1 MMDILEMPPKK
12 MEGRIED
19 FYEMYGIR

>member
-1 MMDILEMPPKK
+1 MDILEMPPKK